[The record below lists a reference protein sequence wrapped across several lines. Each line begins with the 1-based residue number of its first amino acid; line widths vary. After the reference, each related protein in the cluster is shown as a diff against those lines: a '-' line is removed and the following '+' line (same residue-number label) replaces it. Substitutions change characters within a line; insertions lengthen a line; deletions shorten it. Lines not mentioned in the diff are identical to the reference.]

1 MAGSPV
7 SSSLRPFGPQPLP
20 PAPLS
25 RCLSPCHLFASANW
39 GSGVSDSWD
48 HLLFI
53 FALSVTGTQQ
63 VPTG

>member
-7 SSSLRPFGPQPLP
+7 SSSLHPLAQPCP
-20 PAPLS
+20 RPLS
-25 RCLSPCHLFASANW
+25 PGACHLFASADW
-39 GSGVSDSWD
+39 GPGVSDSWG